1 MFSSNMKEVHFMI
14 KKKKK
19 NKRKEKK
26 TLATMYDIYMSKRI
40 SSDF

>member
-14 KKKKK
+14 KKK
-19 NKRKEKK
+19 KRKEKK
-26 TLATMYDIYMSKRI
+26 TLATMYDIYMSKRMI